1 MEGKKCQGH
10 NVGTCFRYGSIK
22 TDGREQVGIELS
34 DDHEKLAQQMTV
46 FGGITVLSDD
56 SKQFEI
62 VSGTSSIA
70 LSRVPLGLYAERAES
85 RHSYSIAQRIADVAM
100 LKAMLLKV
108 DGNGEWEIGRFLD
121 WRIDKETP
129 PVLNALSIIELFSK
143 HRDVRVY
150 YRVKEHHL
158 QRVAGEKKFPLMS
171 DIQQYQMRLLLN
183 VWLSFT
189 QQGVIRFDTTSNCM
203 VDDLLS
209 VNAIRSPGQDERA
222 QVV

>member
-1 MEGKKCQGH
+1 MEGKNCQER
-10 NVGTCFRYGSIK
+10 NVETCFLYGSIK
-22 TDGREQVGIELS
+22 TDDYNHNYIELS
-34 DDHEKLAQQMTV
+34 DEREKLTQQMTV

-62 VSGTSSIA
+62 ASGGSSIA

-100 LKAMLLKV
+100 LKAMLLTV
-108 DGNGEWEIGRFLD
+108 DESAEQETEHFLD

-129 PVLNALSIIELFSK
+129 PVLNTLSIIELFSK

-150 YRVKEHHL
+150 YRMKEHHL
-158 QRVAGEKKFPLMS
+158 LRILGAKKFPLMS

-183 VWLSFT
+183 IWLNFT
-189 QQGVIRFDTTSNCM
+189 EQGVIRFDAASNYM

-209 VNAIRSPGQDERA
+209 VNAIRLL
-222 QVV
+222 V